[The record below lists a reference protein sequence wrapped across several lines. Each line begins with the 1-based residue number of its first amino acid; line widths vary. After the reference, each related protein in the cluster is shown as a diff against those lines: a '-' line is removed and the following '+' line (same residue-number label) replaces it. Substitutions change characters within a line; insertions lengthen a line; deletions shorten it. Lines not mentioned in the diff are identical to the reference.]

1 MSFKAI
7 NSLPSVIQTHFFKNE
22 WKFTVSSRLSNFVA
36 STCALKLASPHA
48 FSRSSALGAIGG
60 FTAGLR
66 AVAGEEDL
74 SLVDPAVV
82 FRRTAD

>member
-1 MSFKAI
+1 MSLKAI
-7 NSLPSVIQTHFFKNE
+7 NSLPSVIQTHFFK
-22 WKFTVSSRLSNFVA
+22 WKFTVSSRLFNLIA
-36 STCALKLASPHA
+36 STCTLKLASPHA
-48 FSRSSALGAIGG
+48 FSRSGALGAIGSL
-60 FTAGLR
+60 TAGLS